1 MSDLYRLVYASKNLL
16 KVPDAEASS
25 AVAQILATS
34 QRNNAEVGVTG
45 ALMFNGGAFAQ
56 VLEGPRQ
63 GVERTFERIQ
73 RDQRHGDVTVLE
85 CGPTEARGFTNWS
98 MAFVGQAEAGQTLW
112 NDLARE
118 SGFDLSRL
126 DGDAV
131 FRMLH
136 GLVIEEEGVPGTASI
151 ATMPT
156 VAGTSDAEA
165 PAPRSDMTGL
175 DVDRIR
181 AEVADLRPANP
192 TVPAS
197 PTMPATASAS
207 TGQPA
212 GQPAASDHAALSVL
226 REALAQERR
235 RTTAL
240 REELDDLR
248 IAQAQDRA
256 AVEAVRQERDLW
268 VERARCLA
276 SALCREAEAV
286 RGTPDAPAV
295 GASVRAA

>member
-16 KVPDAEASS
+16 QVPDAEASH
-25 AVAQILATS
+25 AVAQILETS

-73 RDQRHGDVTVLE
+73 RDQRHGEVTVLE
-85 CGPTEARGFTNWS
+85 CGPTEARGFANWS
-98 MAFVGQAEAGQTLW
+98 MAFVGQAETGQTLW
-112 NDLARE
+112 SDLARE

-136 GLVIEEEGVPGTASI
+136 GLVIEEEGIPASAPVPVDPGT
-151 ATMPT
+151 T
-156 VAGTSDAEA
+156 DAPAAA
-165 PAPRSDMTGL
+165 PAPDRTGL
-175 DVDRIR
+175 DVDRLR
-181 AEVADLRPANP
+181 AEVADLRPVNP
-192 TVPAS
+192 P
-197 PTMPATASAS
+197 
-207 TGQPA
+207 GPA
-212 GQPAASDHAALSVL
+212 GHRAASDHAALVVL

-240 REELDDLR
+240 REEIDDLR
-248 IAQAQDRA
+248 IARAQDSA
-256 AVEAVRQERDLW
+256 AVEALRQERDIW

-286 RGTPDAPAV
+286 RRSPDAPIVA
-295 GASVRAA
+295 ASVRAA

>member
-1 MSDLYRLVYASKNLL
+1 VPSRRCSK
-16 KVPDAEASS
+16 ARA
-25 AVAQILATS
+25 
-34 QRNNAEVGVTG
+34 
-45 ALMFNGGAFAQ
+45 
-56 VLEGPRQ
+56 
-63 GVERTFERIQ
+63 TFERIQ

-98 MAFVGQAEAGQTLW
+98 MAFVGQAEAGHTLW

-156 VAGTSDAEA
+156 VADSSDAEA

-192 TVPAS
+192 SVPAT
-197 PTMPATASAS
+197 PAMPATASAS
-207 TGQPA
+207 T

-256 AVEAVRQERDLW
+256 AVEAVRQERDVW

>member
-16 KVPDAEASS
+16 RMSDAEASS

-85 CGPTEARGFTNWS
+85 CGPTEARGFANWS

-112 NDLARE
+112 SDLARE

-136 GLVIEEEGVPGTASI
+136 GLVIEEEGVPDSASI
-151 ATMPT
+151 AATPAGPQLAT
-156 VAGTSDAEA
+156 VEA
-165 PAPRSDMTGL
+165 PATAPTPKATGL

-181 AEVADLRPANP
+181 AEVADVHP
-192 TVPAS
+192 TSPSVPA
-197 PTMPATASAS
+197 
-207 TGQPA
+207 GH
-212 GQPAASDHAALSVL
+212 PAATDHAALAVL

-240 REELDDLR
+240 REEIDDLR
-248 IAQAQDRA
+248 IERAQGHA
-256 AVEAVRQERDLW
+256 AVEALRQERDIW

-286 RGTPDAPAV
+286 RKVPEGPAV
-295 GASVRAA
+295 TPSIRAA

>member
-16 KVPDAEASS
+16 QVPDAEASH
-25 AVAQILATS
+25 AVAHILETS

-85 CGPTEARGFTNWS
+85 CGPTEARGFANWS
-98 MAFVGQAEAGQTLW
+98 MAFVGQAETGQTLW
-112 NDLARE
+112 SDLARE

-136 GLVIEEEGVPGTASI
+136 GLVIEEEGIPASAPVPVDPGTA
-151 ATMPT
+151 
-156 VAGTSDAEA
+156 DAPAAA
-165 PAPRSDMTGL
+165 PAPDRTGL
-175 DVDRIR
+175 DVDRVR
-181 AEVADLRPANP
+181 AEVADLRPVNP
-192 TVPAS
+192 P
-197 PTMPATASAS
+197 
-207 TGQPA
+207 GPA
-212 GQPAASDHAALSVL
+212 GHPAASDHAALVVL

-240 REELDDLR
+240 RDEIDDLR
-248 IAQAQDRA
+248 IARAQDSA
-256 AVEAVRQERDLW
+256 AVEALRQERDIW

-276 SALCREAEAV
+276 LALCREAEAV
-286 RGTPDAPAV
+286 RRSPDAPVVA
-295 GASVRAA
+295 ASVRAA

>member
-16 KVPDAEASS
+16 QVPDAEASH
-25 AVAQILATS
+25 AVAQILETS

-85 CGPTEARGFTNWS
+85 CGPTEARGFANWS
-98 MAFVGQAEAGQTLW
+98 MAFVGQAETGQTLW
-112 NDLARE
+112 SDLARE

-136 GLVIEEEGVPGTASI
+136 GLVIEEEGIPASAPVPVDPGT
-151 ATMPT
+151 T
-156 VAGTSDAEA
+156 DAPAAA
-165 PAPRSDMTGL
+165 PAPDRTGL
-175 DVDRIR
+175 DVDRLR
-181 AEVADLRPANP
+181 AEVADLRPVNP
-192 TVPAS
+192 P
-197 PTMPATASAS
+197 
-207 TGQPA
+207 GPA
-212 GQPAASDHAALSVL
+212 GHPAASDHAALVVL

-240 REELDDLR
+240 REEIDDLR
-248 IAQAQDRA
+248 IARTQDSA
-256 AVEAVRQERDLW
+256 AVEALRQERDIW

-286 RGTPDAPAV
+286 RRSPDAPVVA
-295 GASVRAA
+295 ASVRAA

>member
-16 KVPDAEASS
+16 RMSDAEASS

-85 CGPTEARGFTNWS
+85 CGPTEARGFANWS

-112 NDLARE
+112 SDLARE

-136 GLVIEEEGVPGTASI
+136 GLVIEEEGVPASASI
-151 ATMPT
+151 AATPAGPQLGT
-156 VAGTSDAEA
+156 VEA
-165 PAPRSDMTGL
+165 PATAPTPKATGL

-181 AEVADLRPANP
+181 AEVADLHPTNP
-192 TVPAS
+192 SVPA
-197 PTMPATASAS
+197 
-207 TGQPA
+207 GH
-212 GQPAASDHAALSVL
+212 PAATDHAALAVL

-240 REELDDLR
+240 REEIDDLR
-248 IAQAQDRA
+248 IERAQGHAV
-256 AVEAVRQERDLW
+256 VEALRQERDIW

-276 SALCREAEAV
+276 SALCREAEEV
-286 RGTPDAPAV
+286 RKVPEAPAV
-295 GASVRAA
+295 TPSIRAA

>member
-1 MSDLYRLVYASKNLL
+1 MSDLYSLVYASKNLL
-16 KVPDAEASS
+16 TVSDAEASS

-85 CGPTEARGFTNWS
+85 CGPTEVRGFANWS
-98 MAFVGQAEAGQTLW
+98 MAFIGQAEAGQTLW
-112 NDLARE
+112 SDLARE

-136 GLVIEEEGVPGTASI
+136 GLVIEEEGVPASASI
-151 ATMPT
+151 GATP
-156 VAGTSDAEA
+156 AGTETGRTETPAAAAPTPDA
-165 PAPRSDMTGL
+165 TGL

-181 AEVADLRPANP
+181 TEVADLRPTNP
-192 TVPAS
+192 PVPAS
-197 PTMPATASAS
+197 PRA
-207 TGQPA
+207 PA
-212 GQPAASDHAALSVL
+212 GHPAASEHAALAVL

-240 REELDDLR
+240 REEIDDLR
-248 IAQAQDRA
+248 IEQAQDHA
-256 AVEAVRQERDLW
+256 AVEALRQEPDIW

-286 RGTPDAPAV
+286 RKVPEVPTVAP
-295 GASVRAA
+295 SIRAA